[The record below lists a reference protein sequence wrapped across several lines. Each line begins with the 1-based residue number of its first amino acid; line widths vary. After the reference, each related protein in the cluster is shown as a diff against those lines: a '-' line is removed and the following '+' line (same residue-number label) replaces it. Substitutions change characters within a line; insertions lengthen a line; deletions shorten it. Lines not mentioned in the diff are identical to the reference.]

1 MIGITL
7 LWIFIFALILYLT
20 KNSKDKI
27 IKFGKEDKNFKK
39 RDFFEEYYD
48 KNFTFYEKKIIYDKF
63 SNRCFKCGS
72 RKNLTIDHHMPLSMG
87 YGLEEKNAVVLCKKC
102 NNKKSNRLP
111 QYFYKEKELYELWEK
126 YGIVTDYNI
135 MSINKENIEKE
146 YEKMNKIYSGEVRVT
161 FDYMGKKV
169 EGLLLGIVSPNEVEF
184 NRKREKYLEV
194 VEGNE
199 VNLYKMVNVKRL
211 YIKGEKENARL

>member
-1 MIGITL
+1 
-7 LWIFIFALILYLT
+7 
-20 KNSKDKI
+20 
-27 IKFGKEDKNFKK
+27 
-39 RDFFEEYYD
+39 
-48 KNFTFYEKKIIYDKF
+48 
-63 SNRCFKCGS
+63 
-72 RKNLTIDHHMPLSMG
+72 MG